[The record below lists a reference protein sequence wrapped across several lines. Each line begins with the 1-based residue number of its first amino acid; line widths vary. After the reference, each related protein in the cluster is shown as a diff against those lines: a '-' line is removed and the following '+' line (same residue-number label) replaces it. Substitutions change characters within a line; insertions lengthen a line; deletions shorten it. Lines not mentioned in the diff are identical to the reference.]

1 MSAPQNLGA
10 GGDWRAA
17 ITEQA
22 RNRNLWKQ
30 AANVL
35 QGLTEQQRELV
46 MKLVYQTE
54 VQSFTAASSA
64 QEYVLMLNSQLE
76 TLSQKIKAMLGSTSA
91 VNNAIGQSGA
101 AVNPAVSALQST
113 QMSQTPMMAHAQ
125 PQPQQQQQQQVQQP
139 QPQPQ
144 QQQQQQM
151 APQQM
156 PGVLPGAA
164 QANMQQLVPKIREVI
179 QNPEGSTVADLT
191 MSIQL
196 LQAQANANP
205 NARQGILDAVKN
217 LIFELQKRQTQTP
230 QQQQQ
235 QQQQQT
241 PQQIPGALPT
251 TMNGM
256 FSQAPQFSNQ
266 QQLMQMRLQGQQSQ
280 GQFQALQAQPQL
292 AAALA
297 TAAQQRQPTA
307 TSAPASSLT
316 PEETQGWIALLRR
329 VTRPFTYNG
338 AQVQL
343 TLPHA
348 HRVMSHFRQQ
358 GDKQAEASLLSTIN
372 EIFNACKEEAKKPIP
387 QEVMQMLLQDLTA
400 HSNVPQAAAAAA
412 AASGGLP
419 AQPSVGV
426 QPSASAM
433 AGAAVPAT
441 TAATTSVAKKQPSG
455 KNSPAAKSKKKS
467 QSPRAPSKPRKSSPP
482 KPNTTPTAH
491 NAQAPAMASAVAGQ
505 PAVASVQAQPM
516 QQQQQQQQQQQL
528 PQISADAATRAVAD
542 IAASIDPAMIKRHEH
557 VALEEKDK
565 KIVRGHMMVLE
576 KLAKVSSRL
585 LPIVYM
591 RTQNRDVIFKALTIQ
606 MLIAE
611 QLRIIKED
619 KFIIRPQNIV
629 SVTDYL
635 KGIIEVSK
643 EWGNMQTHAQEKP
656 PQQHAAETPH
666 TNMHPDAVTSDPSLE
681 NFQKA
686 VKHPLDPGNLK
697 LPAAKKRV
705 MAKSSSVGSSATA
718 APAAQTQAQ
727 SAVFAPAP
735 LMLPP
740 NMTREEFERLP
751 LETRMAILK
760 DQQSEKIR
768 KHTSGIS
775 PVATMSAQ
783 ATNPLLAAVM
793 QGSQGAVSAES
804 AEMEQQLRALE
815 KDKWNKPLEYMM
827 CVLGRFSKS
836 AEKAGMEPAPILQQ
850 AFWPIAQK
858 TMSNNWGAISTDAV
872 L

>member
-1 MSAPQNLGA
+1 MSAQQNLGA
-10 GGDWRAA
+10 GGDWRSA

-22 RNRNLWKQ
+22 RNQHLWKQ

-35 QGLTEQQRELV
+35 QGLNEQQREVV

-54 VQSFTAASSA
+54 VQAFTSASSA
-64 QEYVLMLNSQLE
+64 QEYVFMLNSQLE
-76 TLSQKIKAMLGSTSA
+76 ALSQKIKAMLGNTSA
-91 VNNAIGQSGA
+91 VNNTMGQSGA
-101 AVNPAVSALQST
+101 AVNPAVSTLQST

-125 PQPQQQQQQQVQQP
+125 PQQQQQQAQQP
-139 QPQPQ
+139 QAQPQQ

-156 PGVLPGAA
+156 SGAA
-164 QANMQQLVPKIREVI
+164 QANLQQLLPKIREVV
-179 QNPEGSTVADLT
+179 QSPESSTIADLT
-191 MSIQL
+191 MSIQV

-205 NARQGILDAVKN
+205 NARQGILEAVKK
-217 LIFELQKRQTQTP
+217 LIFELQKRQTQVQAAMRQQQT

-235 QQQQQT
+235 TPQQQQQT
-241 PQQIPGALPT
+241 PQQIPGTLPT
-251 TMNGM
+251 TANGM
-256 FSQAPQFSNQ
+256 FPQASQFPNQ

-280 GQFQALQAQPQL
+280 AQFQALQAQPQL

-307 TSAPASSLT
+307 TTVSASNLT

-329 VTRPFTYNG
+329 ITRPFTYNG
-338 AQVQL
+338 TQVQL

-358 GDKQAEASLLSTIN
+358 GDKQAEASLLNTIN
-372 EIFNACKEEAKKPIP
+372 EILTACKEEAKKPIP

-400 HSNVPQAAAAAA
+400 HSNMPQAAAAV
-412 AASGGLP
+412 SGGI
-419 AQPSVGV
+419 
-426 QPSASAM
+426 QPSASSM
-433 AGAAVPAT
+433 AGAAVPVT

-455 KNSPAAKSKKKS
+455 KNSPAAKGKKKS
-467 QSPRAPSKPRKSSPP
+467 QSPRAPAKPRKSSPP
-482 KPNTTPTAH
+482 KPSITSTAH
-491 NAQAPAMASAVAGQ
+491 NAQAPALAAAGQ
-505 PAVASVQAQPM
+505 PAAASVQTQPT
-516 QQQQQQQQQQQL
+516 QQQQQQM
-528 PQISADAATRAVAD
+528 PSISTDTANRIVAD
-542 IAASIDPAMIKRHEH
+542 IAASLDPAMVKRHEH
-557 VALEEKDK
+557 IALEEKDK
-565 KIVRGHMMVLE
+565 KIVRGHMMVLDQLV
-576 KLAKVSSRL
+576 KMSSRL
-585 LPIVYM
+585 LPVVYM
-591 RTQNRDVIFKALTIQ
+591 RTRNREVVVKALTIQ
-606 MLIAE
+606 MLVTE

-619 KFIIRPQNIV
+619 KFIIRPQNVV
-629 SVTDYL
+629 SLTDYL

-643 EWGNMQTHAQEKP
+643 EWGNMQTNAQEKP
-656 PQQHAAETPH
+656 PQQRAAETPL
-666 TNMHPDAVTSDPSLE
+666 TNMHPDAVTSDPALE

-705 MAKSSSVGSSATA
+705 MAKSSSVGSSSTA
-718 APAAQTQAQ
+718 ASAQAQ

-783 ATNPLLAAVM
+783 AANPLLAAVM

-804 AEMEQQLRALE
+804 AEMEQQLQALE

-827 CVLGRFSKS
+827 CVLGQFSKS